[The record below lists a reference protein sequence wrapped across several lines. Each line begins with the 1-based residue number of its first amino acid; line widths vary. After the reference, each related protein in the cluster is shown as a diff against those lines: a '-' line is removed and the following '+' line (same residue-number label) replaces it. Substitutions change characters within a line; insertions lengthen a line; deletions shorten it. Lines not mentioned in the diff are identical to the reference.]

1 DDFAKGAARMASD
14 HGLRPLNA
22 TVAPLIYK
30 DAVRRGGGRV
40 SLAGIALL
48 HLLQEADAIAADHS
62 ASQIRAA
69 DLTEALARRAEGNAP

>member
-1 DDFAKGAARMASD
+1 M
-14 HGLRPLNA
+14 
-22 TVAPLIYK
+22 APLIYK

-48 HLLQEADAIAADHS
+48 HLLQEADAIAADQS

-69 DLTEALARRAEGNAP
+69 DLTEALSRRADGDTP